1 MFLKIKSQYIA
12 SDSEKISGIKTDFL
26 SLLITKLCIF
36 PINHTFCQIL
46 AQYAVENKNDSTAA
60 AESTIIDT
68 SSSVVPT
75 STHSALQSAKK
86 CKIIFYKKK
95 SSKKCKK
102 NSMGKFWG

>member
-46 AQYAVENKNDSTAA
+46 AQYVVENKNDSTAA

-75 STHSALQSAKK
+75 SKHSALQSGKSAK
-86 CKIIFYKKK
+86 
-95 SSKKCKK
+95 
-102 NSMGKFWG
+102 